1 MVIDSNSICWSR
13 PIVIIMLLSYLFNT
27 TAHLA
32 GVFAAVFLAH
42 QAVHAHDAG
51 KVLEEDQSQYPV
63 RSWVHVTPVVNV
75 YDKH

>member
-1 MVIDSNSICWSR
+1 M
-13 PIVIIMLLSYLFNT
+13 YT
-27 TAHLA
+27 TTTHLA

-63 RSWVHVTPVVNV
+63 RSRVHVTTVVNV